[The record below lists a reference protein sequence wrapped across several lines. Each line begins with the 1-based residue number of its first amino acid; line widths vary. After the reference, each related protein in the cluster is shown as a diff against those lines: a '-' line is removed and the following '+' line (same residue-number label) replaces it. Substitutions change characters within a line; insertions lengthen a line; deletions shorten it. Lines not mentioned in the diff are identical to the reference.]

1 MTLAAYATELTIA
14 GMAIATYVTRVA
26 GLYLV
31 RFFNVRGRTKAALDA
46 MPPAILMAV
55 IAPVA
60 FATGPA
66 ETAATAI
73 TALAALRVPL
83 IVAVII
89 GVLSVVALRHVLGQ

>member
-1 MTLAAYATELTIA
+1 MTHGSYATELTIA

-73 TALAALRVPL
+73 TAVAALRFPL
-83 IVAVII
+83 IVAVAI
-89 GVLSVVALRHVLGQ
+89 GVASVVALRQLMG

>member
-14 GMAIATYVTRVA
+14 GMAIATYLTRVS

-31 RFFNVRGRTKAALDA
+31 RFFNVQGRTKAALDA

-60 FATGPA
+60 FATGLA

-73 TALAALRVPL
+73 TVAALRFPL
-83 IVAVII
+83 IVAVAI
-89 GVLSVVALRHVLGQ
+89 GVASVVALRQLMG

>member
-1 MTLAAYATELTIA
+1 MSYAAYATELTIA
-14 GMAIATYVTRVA
+14 GMAIATYITRVS

-55 IAPVA
+55 IAPAA

-66 ETAATAI
+66 ETVATGI
-73 TALAALRVPL
+73 TALAALRFPL
-83 IVAVII
+83 IVSVII
-89 GVLSVVALRHVLGQ
+89 GVASVVALRQVIG

>member
-1 MTLAAYATELTIA
+1 MFAAYATELTIA

-73 TALAALRVPL
+73 TALAALRFPL
-83 IVAVII
+83 IVSVII
-89 GVLSVVALRHVLGQ
+89 GVASVVALRQLIG

>member
-1 MTLAAYATELTIA
+1 VTIAAYSTELAIA
-14 GMAIATYVTRVA
+14 GMAIATYITRVC

-31 RFFNVRGRTKAALDA
+31 RFFNVQGRTKAALDA

-60 FATGPA
+60 FATGLA
-66 ETAATAI
+66 ETAAAVVTAI
-73 TALAALRVPL
+73 AALRLPL

-89 GVLSVVALRHVLGQ
+89 GVASVVAFRQLLG

>member
-1 MTLAAYATELTIA
+1 MIGVEP
-14 GMAIATYVTRVA
+14 VPFTRVA

-60 FATGPA
+60 FATGLA

-73 TALAALRVPL
+73 TAVAALRFPL

-89 GVLSVVALRHVLGQ
+89 GVLSVVALRQLIG

>member
-1 MTLAAYATELTIA
+1 VTLPAYATELAIA

-31 RFFNVRGRTKAALDA
+31 RFFNVQGRTKAALDA

-73 TALAALRVPL
+73 TAVAALRFPL
-83 IVAVII
+83 IVSVII
-89 GVLSVVALRHVLGQ
+89 GVASVVALRQLMG

>member
-1 MTLAAYATELTIA
+1 VTLAAYATELAIA

-31 RFFNVRGRTKAALDA
+31 RFFNVQGRTKAALDA

-66 ETAATAI
+66 ETVATAI
-73 TALAALRVPL
+73 TALAALRFPL
-83 IVAVII
+83 IVSVII
-89 GVLSVVALRHVLGQ
+89 GVVSVVALRQLMG

>member
-1 MTLAAYATELTIA
+1 VTLAAYATELAIA

-73 TALAALRVPL
+73 TALAALRFPL
-83 IVAVII
+83 IVSVII
-89 GVLSVVALRHVLGQ
+89 GVASVVALRQLIG

>member
-1 MTLAAYATELTIA
+1 MTHGSYATELTIA

-73 TALAALRVPL
+73 TAVAALRFPL

-89 GVLSVVALRHVLGQ
+89 GVLSVVALRQLMG